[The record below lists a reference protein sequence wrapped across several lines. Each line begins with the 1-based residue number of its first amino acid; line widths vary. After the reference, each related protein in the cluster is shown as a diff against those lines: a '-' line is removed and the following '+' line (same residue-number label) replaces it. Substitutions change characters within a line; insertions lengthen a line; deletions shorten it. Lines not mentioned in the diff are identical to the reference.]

1 MQRVWSLLLRSVRR
15 STLHWSRPH
24 ASANGVSSLKIQAIY
39 TFVSRQRRPPG
50 EGCRRRPLP
59 FTRSDSLWCC
69 LRFLKVATSLRI
81 TCTLAA
87 PSLASLLQPP
97 AAAAA
102 SRRSAFPPSPS
113 AGRHIP
119 ISWCSYN
126 SSMHLRFG
134 DSDDEGPGPSG
145 AAPAAAPAAA
155 GFVPPAASAAAA
167 QQGPFHCV
175 STVRTDFDA
184 KDTCYVFELAHSP
197 GSSLVA
203 AALSNKLIKLFNF
216 GCGACTVALPAC
228 HVASAQDCFWRP
240 AWMLQH
246 LPLIM
251 LVAHGCR

>member
-1 MQRVWSLLLRSVRR
+1 MRAAAAGHCHSRAQ
-15 STLHWSRPH
+15 TLSG
-24 ASANGVSSLKIQAIY
+24 AAAL
-39 TFVSRQRRPPG
+39 
-50 EGCRRRPLP
+50 
-59 FTRSDSLWCC
+59 
-69 LRFLKVATSLRI
+69 LKVCSSSQEDMHV
-81 TCTLAA
+81 AA
-87 PSLASLLQPP
+87 MDSGHTAAAAPP
-97 AAAAA
+97 AAG
-102 SRRSAFPPSPS
+102 RRSALPPSPS

-119 ISWCSYN
+119 SSWCSYI